1 MLLSTLLRRLLG
13 LCLVAATLLTTR
25 SHAQT
30 APAWASVVSTPS
42 PPRTAQSNNGSGGQ
56 RIGLDAAGNR
66 YVAGWLYGTVLLDTI
81 TLTVGNANTHAYLAK
96 YSPTGAVLW
105 ARTLE
110 TGGLYAPPTELAVDA
125 TGNVYWTGTYQSF
138 LTAGSTS
145 FTGDYG
151 AFLLKYNTQGVQQW
165 AMNGGLHTMAG
176 GIATDAAGN
185 VTLAGGYASTV
196 AFGGTVLTGGGQYCY
211 RLSPAG
217 AALQA
222 LRISAD
228 RIPYLEIAPMALCVD
243 GAGNTYIGGSLFGTV
258 TVGTTTLSSPTNYKM
273 FLYKLTPAGTVVWAR
288 LLPGGS
294 YSDKL
299 QRLATDAS
307 GNVLVSGC
315 TDQNG
320 SIAPIYSSLYV
331 GLFSP
336 QGAPLWQHAY
346 PASTGGVPVNTAVAY
361 DGRGGYWLSGDF
373 QLTTVAIGT
382 TTLQGA
388 CSALVVRYDVQGTP
402 TWVSQGVIVRVAN
415 TGPWPTVNFFSSN
428 APSIVADAGG
438 NMHLTGGVA
447 GQNSF
452 GPFVTTSNGFNIDTY
467 VAKLTAGGILTAA
480 RPATAGLALTAY
492 PNPASG
498 SATLVLPS
506 GGGQLELLDA
516 LGRCVRRQALPAAAG
531 PCAVPLTGLAPGLYQ
546 LRAMLGNGQPAR
558 AALQVE

>member
-1 MLLSTLLRRLLG
+1 M
-13 LCLVAATLLTTR
+13 
-25 SHAQT
+25 
-30 APAWASVVSTPS
+30 
-42 PPRTAQSNNGSGGQ
+42 QSRNSSGGQ
-56 RIGLDAAGNR
+56 SIGLDAAGNR

-110 TGGLYAPPTELAVDA
+110 TGGAYTPPTELAVDA
-125 TGNVYWTGTYQSF
+125 LGNVYWTGTYQNF

-165 AMNGGLHTMAG
+165 AFDGGPRTTAG

-185 VTLAGGYASTV
+185 VTLAGGYTTTV
-196 AFGGTVLTGGGQYCY
+196 AFGGTALTGGGQYCY
-211 RLSPAG
+211 RLSPTGVAQ
-217 AALQA
+217 QA

-228 RIPYLEIAPMALCVD
+228 QIPYLGIASMTLCID

-258 TVGTTTLSSPTNYKM
+258 TVGATTLSSNANYKM
-273 FLYKLTPAGTVVWAR
+273 FLYKLTPAGTVAWAR

-315 TDQNG
+315 TDLNG
-320 SIAPIYSSLYV
+320 SIAPIYSNLYV

-346 PASTGGVPVNTAVAY
+346 PASTGGVPVTPAVAY

-373 QLTTVAIGT
+373 QLTSVTIGS
-382 TTLQGA
+382 TTLWGA
-388 CSALVVRYDVQGTP
+388 PSALVVRYDGQGTP
-402 TWVSQGVIVRVAN
+402 TWVSQGVIVRPASSP
-415 TGPWPTVNFFSSN
+415 GPIAFSSN
-428 APSIVADAGG
+428 APSIVADASG

-452 GPFVTTSNGFNIDTY
+452 GPFVTTGNGFNVDTY
-467 VAKLTAGGILTAA
+467 VATISAGGVLTAA
-480 RPATAGLALTAY
+480 RPATAGLALQAY

-498 SATLVLPS
+498 TATVVLPT
-506 GGGQLELLDA
+506 GGGRLDVLDA
-516 LGRCVRRQALPAAAG
+516 LGRTVRRQALPAAAG
-531 PCAVPLTGLAPGLYQ
+531 PCAVPLQGLAPGLYQ
-546 LRAMLGNGQPAR
+546 LRATLGNGQLAHT
-558 AALQVE
+558 ALQVQ